1 MARFRRLRP
10 KGLLLVAFQISGSI
24 SGRPIRLGFRS
35 AAQLLPLDLSTM
47 TSVSV

>member
-24 SGRPIRLGFRS
+24 SGRPIRWDVRS
-35 AAQLLPLDLSTM
+35 AVQLLPLERSTM